1 MGDADGLNAAAAG
14 PVSLISLSDA
24 AFATVSSDGNKY
36 VNLLV
41 VSLPNFPAA
50 GQPSGTP
57 STNVGEITPFPHVQN
72 YPEQY
77 WPSSSIT
84 GPEKLVCGTSTP
96 APVIN
101 FVGTQFSIP
110 VDNSNFA
117 GSPLHC
123 KLKASLN
130 SCSQIFAQP
139 TQGSGNAAGNWQPGL
154 PLTIEGSGFG
164 TLPVINLPY
173 ATTGWSSTAYLTIQD
188 LNSQNQVNWSSPSL
202 SSNSKCQMYILKWS
216 DTSITVVPNVETTA
230 VNGMGTSLSPLTET
244 NPLSLVASTKCV
256 VIAGDRI
263 QVTVINPQSPTG
275 PPASLPHP
283 VTVGTFTGSLN

>member
-1 MGDADGLNAAAAG
+1 MTHRGG

-24 AFATVSSDGNKY
+24 AFATVSSNGNKY

-41 VSLPNFPAA
+41 VSLPNFPAT

-57 STNVGEITPFPHVQN
+57 STNVGEITPFQHVQN

-84 GPEKLVCGTSTP
+84 GPEKLACGTSTP

-110 VDNSNFA
+110 VDNSNFGGPA
-117 GSPLHC
+117 NCNMP
-123 KLKASLN
+123 ARLN

-256 VIAGDRI
+256 VIAGDSI
-263 QVTVINPQSPTG
+263 TVKVINPQTG
-275 PPASLPHP
+275 TSASLPKALP
-283 VTVGTFTGSLN
+283 VMTYSGSLN